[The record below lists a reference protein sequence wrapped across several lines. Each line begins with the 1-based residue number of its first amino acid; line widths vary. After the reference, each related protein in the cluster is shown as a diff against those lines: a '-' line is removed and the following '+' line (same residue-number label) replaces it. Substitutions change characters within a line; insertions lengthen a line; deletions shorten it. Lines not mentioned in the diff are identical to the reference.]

1 VGRAERVRE
10 PMVRG
15 GSAIRTALALTIVA
29 AGVVLLATLWM
40 SRREAAP
47 VEDASEVVKV
57 GVVQGQPVGG
67 YLQSSHTELAA
78 LTDPSAPAAG
88 DTWALISLDD
98 YVSPGRL
105 PTLLEGTTVAQVY
118 TRVPLAAVR
127 TQVVRVPVYR
137 LPADVLSGM
146 LDAALQRDREQAEY
160 QQLARRLNAAG
171 ATQERARRAYETAAG
186 TAGQEAAAYRSGCSC
201 VFAAVVRATPAVLRG
216 VGERA
221 GVRVVD
227 PAPEVRR
234 LDRTEFRPPLPE
246 QTGTIPVE
254 PGRSPAV
261 PNGDSGI
268 ATRTPAPILSSLG
281 VPVTSASP
289 VRSDSHVDPSVPA
302 PEERAAVPSAS
313 NASAG
318 QGSPSSSSATP

>member
-1 VGRAERVRE
+1 MLGRARE
-10 PMVRG
+10 PLVRG
-15 GSAIRTALALTIVA
+15 GSAIRTALALTVVA
-29 AGVVLLATLWM
+29 AGIVLLATLWA

-67 YLQSSHTELAA
+67 YLQSSQTELAG
-78 LTDPSAPAAG
+78 LTDPSAPATG
-88 DTWALISLDD
+88 DTWALVSLDD
-98 YVSPGRL
+98 YVAPGRL

-118 TRVPLAAVR
+118 TRVPLTAVR
-127 TQVVRVPVYR
+127 TQVVRIPVYR

-160 QQLARRLNAAG
+160 QQLARRLEAGG
-171 ATQERARRAYETAAG
+171 ATPERARRAYRTAAD
-186 TAGQEAAAYRSGCSC
+186 TAAAEASAYRTGCSC

-216 VGERA
+216 VGQRD
-221 GVRVVD
+221 GVRMVD

-246 QTGTIPVE
+246 QIGTIPAE

-261 PNGDSGI
+261 PTGHSGI

-289 VRSDSHVDPSVPA
+289 GDSEILIDPTAPA
-302 PEERAAVPSAS
+302 PEERAAVPPAS
-313 NASAG
+313 GATPG
-318 QGSPSSSSATP
+318 QGSPSSSAAAP